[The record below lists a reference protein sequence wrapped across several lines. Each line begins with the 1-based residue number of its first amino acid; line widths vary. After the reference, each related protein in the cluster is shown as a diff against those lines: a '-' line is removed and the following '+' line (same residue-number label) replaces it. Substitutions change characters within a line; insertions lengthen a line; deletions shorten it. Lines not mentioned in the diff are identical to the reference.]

1 MKLIPV
7 ATGMI
12 KEKLAV
18 ESALN
23 KAIAERIIIMKAI
36 IKGAFSKSRNQSLNV
51 VKLLPFNCNL
61 IKAAPVTLKVA

>member
-1 MKLIPV
+1 M
-7 ATGMI
+7 GMI

-23 KAIAERIIIMKAI
+23 KAIAERIVSVKAI
-36 IKGAFSKSRNQSLNV
+36 IKGTFIKNFNHSFNV

-61 IKAAPVTLKVA
+61 INAAPVTLKVA